1 MNRIKTNNKLIG
13 DLENNDLYASDEGIL
28 NDGFNAGGFDRYD
41 QDVDDARN
49 QKLEFE
55 TKDAPGNAEKPAD
68 TQPKAT

>member
-13 DLENNDLYASDEGIL
+13 DIENNDLYASDEGIL

-55 TKDAPGNAEKPAD
+55 AKDTLEKGEKPVEV
-68 TQPKAT
+68 